1 MAAHPPKFS
10 VAPLDK
16 VLEGVDLSEASA
28 AQRRAGDDARALFER
43 LISAGL
49 AIDALKLAAAA
60 LPKREAVWLAL
71 RCVQSLAN
79 DSTPPV
85 QRAALDSARAWV
97 DEPSDERRRATNDAA
112 EKAGLD
118 KPFGC
123 VALAAY
129 MSGGSLGPPDV
140 PPIPPAEFLCGVASG
155 LALEIA
161 LQLLPRAELAGVAQ
175 RFLALAREVD
185 QQPAPWD
192 APAAA
197 QAPTGGAAIG
207 VSSKAPP
214 APTRTPRR

>member
-1 MAAHPPKFS
+1 MAATQPKFS
-10 VAPLDK
+10 AAPLDK
-16 VLEGVDLSEASA
+16 VLEGLELSEASA
-28 AQRRAGDDARALFER
+28 PQRRAGDDARALFER
-43 LISAGL
+43 LAGAGL
-49 AIDALKLAAAA
+49 AIDALKVAAAA

-79 DSTPPV
+79 DATPPV
-85 QRAALDSARAWV
+85 QRAALDAARAWV
-97 DEPSDERRRATNDAA
+97 DEPNDERRRATNDAA

-161 LQLLPRAELAGVAQ
+161 LRQVPRAETGAVEK

-185 QQPAPWD
+185 QQRAPWD
-192 APAAA
+192 AAPAAA
-197 QAPTGGAAIG
+197 AA
-207 VSSKAPP
+207 P
-214 APTRTPRR
+214 APTAARAPRR

>member
-1 MAAHPPKFS
+1 MAATQPKFS
-10 VAPLDK
+10 AAPLDK
-16 VLEGVDLSEASA
+16 VLEGIDLSEDSA
-28 AQRRAGDDARALFER
+28 PQRRAGDDARALFER
-43 LISAGL
+43 LAAAGM
-49 AIDALKLAAAA
+49 AIDALKVAAAA

-79 DSTPPV
+79 DATPPV
-85 QRAALDSARAWV
+85 QRAALDAARAWV

-161 LQLLPRAELAGVAQ
+161 LRQVPRAEANAVGQ

-185 QQPAPWD
+185 SKPAPWD

-197 QAPTGGAAIG
+197 
-207 VSSKAPP
+207 SP
-214 APTRTPRR
+214 APAAAPASTRSPRR

>member
-1 MAAHPPKFS
+1 MAATQTKFS
-10 VAPLDK
+10 AAPLDK
-16 VLEGVDLSEASA
+16 VLEGLELSEASA
-28 AQRRAGDDARALFER
+28 PQRRAGDDARALFER
-43 LISAGL
+43 LAGAGL
-49 AIDALKLAAAA
+49 AIDALKVATAA

-79 DSTPPV
+79 DATPPV
-85 QRAALDSARAWV
+85 QRAALDAARAWV
-97 DEPSDERRRATNDAA
+97 DEPNDERRRATNDAA

-161 LQLLPRAELAGVAQ
+161 LRQVPRAETGAVEK

-185 QQPAPWD
+185 QQRAPWD
-192 APAAA
+192 AAPAAA
-197 QAPTGGAAIG
+197 AA
-207 VSSKAPP
+207 P
-214 APTRTPRR
+214 APTAARAPRR

>member
-1 MAAHPPKFS
+1 MAATQPKFS
-10 VAPLDK
+10 AAPLEK
-16 VLEGVDLSEASA
+16 VLEGLELSEASA
-28 AQRRAGDDARALFER
+28 PQRRAGDDARALFER
-43 LISAGL
+43 LAGAGL
-49 AIDALKLAAAA
+49 AIDALKVAAAA

-79 DSTPPV
+79 DATPPV
-85 QRAALDSARAWV
+85 QRAALDAARAWV
-97 DEPSDERRRATNDAA
+97 DEPNDERRRATNDAA

-161 LQLLPRAELAGVAQ
+161 LRQVPRTETGAVEK

-185 QQPAPWD
+185 QQRAPWD
-192 APAAA
+192 AAPAAA
-197 QAPTGGAAIG
+197 AA
-207 VSSKAPP
+207 P
-214 APTRTPRR
+214 APTAARAPRR

>member
-1 MAAHPPKFS
+1 MAATQPKFS
-10 VAPLDK
+10 AAPLDK
-16 VLEGVDLSEASA
+16 VLEGLELSEASA
-28 AQRRAGDDARALFER
+28 PQRRAGDDARALFER
-43 LISAGL
+43 LAGAGL
-49 AIDALKLAAAA
+49 AIDALKVAAAA

-79 DSTPPV
+79 DATPPV
-85 QRAALDSARAWV
+85 QRAALDAARTWV
-97 DEPSDERRRATNDAA
+97 DEPNDERRRATNDAA

-161 LQLLPRAELAGVAQ
+161 LRQVPRAETGAVEK

-185 QQPAPWD
+185 QQRAPWD
-192 APAAA
+192 AAPAAA
-197 QAPTGGAAIG
+197 A
-207 VSSKAPP
+207 VP
-214 APTRTPRR
+214 APTAARAPRR

>member
-1 MAAHPPKFS
+1 MAATAPKFS
-10 VAPLDK
+10 AAPIDK
-16 VLEGVDLSEASA
+16 VLDGIELSEASA
-28 AQRRAGDDARALFER
+28 PQRRAGDDARALFER
-43 LISAGL
+43 LAGAGL
-49 AIDALKLAAAA
+49 VIDALKVAAAA

-79 DSTPPV
+79 DATPPA
-85 QRAALDSARAWV
+85 QRAALDAARAWV
-97 DEPSDERRRATNDAA
+97 DEPNDERRRATNVAA

-161 LQLLPRAELAGVAQ
+161 LRQVPRAETSAVEK

-185 QQPAPWD
+185 QQRAPWD
-192 APAAA
+192 AAPAAA
-197 QAPTGGAAIG
+197 AAP
-207 VSSKAPP
+207 APP
-214 APTRTPRR
+214 PARTPRR